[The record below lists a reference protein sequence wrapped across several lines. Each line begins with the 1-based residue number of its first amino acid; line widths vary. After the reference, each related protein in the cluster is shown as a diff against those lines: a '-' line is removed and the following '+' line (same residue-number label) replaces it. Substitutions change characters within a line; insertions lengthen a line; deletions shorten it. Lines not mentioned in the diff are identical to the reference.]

1 MKALKKHSLLFCF
14 LIWYLTGQIFKF
26 LLLYGQLCNL
36 PIFFLI
42 CIWTL
47 FIIALMLFYVYRVDS
62 TAFSLLNY
70 RQVQMLF
77 KSCLLCV
84 CLYIISGPIHYIL
97 AHFRDPANE
106 LLFNLGFNPASLLS
120 KDSNVIYWIFKSIIV
135 APVLE
140 EILFRGFLQKY
151 LYRLK
156 KPSVAILVAA
166 LLFSLSHYEIN
177 KIFTTFLGGLL
188 YGFIYYKSGSL
199 LIAIIC
205 HSLHNLLCDLLPSTN
220 GHISIWMILIY
231 CCTWVGFVFLFRT
244 LLKGQYAES
253 IRDNSHSDKSG
264 VR

>member
-1 MKALKKHSLLFCF
+1 MEASKKHSLLFFF
-14 LIWYLTGQIFKF
+14 LIWYLIGQIFKF

-47 FIIALMLFYVYRVDS
+47 FIIALMLFYVYKVDS

-70 RQVQMLF
+70 KQVQMLF

-84 CLYIISGPIHYIL
+84 CLYIISGPIHYVL

-120 KDSNVIYWIFKSIIV
+120 KDTNVIYWIFKSIIV

-205 HSLHNLLCDLLPSTN
+205 HSLHNLLCDLLASTN
-220 GHISIWMILIY
+220 GHISPYLIGIYILAVPIL
-231 CCTWVGFVFLFRT
+231 V
-244 LLKGQYAES
+244 LLITN
-253 IRDNSHSDKSG
+253 IRKTQPILEDTNNIE
-264 VR
+264 

>member
-1 MKALKKHSLLFCF
+1 MEALKKHSLLFFF
-14 LIWYLTGQIFKF
+14 LIWYLIGQIFKF

-47 FIIALMLFYVYRVDS
+47 FIVVLILFYVYKVDS
-62 TAFSLLNY
+62 TAFSLKNY
-70 RQVQMLF
+70 RQVQLLF

-120 KDSNVIYWIFKSIIV
+120 TDSNVIYWIFKSIIV

-156 KPSVAILVAA
+156 KPFVAILVAA

-220 GHISIWMILIY
+220 GHISPYLIGIYILAVPIWVLLITNIRKTQPILANTNNI
-231 CCTWVGFVFLFRT
+231 
-244 LLKGQYAES
+244 E
-253 IRDNSHSDKSG
+253 
-264 VR
+264 